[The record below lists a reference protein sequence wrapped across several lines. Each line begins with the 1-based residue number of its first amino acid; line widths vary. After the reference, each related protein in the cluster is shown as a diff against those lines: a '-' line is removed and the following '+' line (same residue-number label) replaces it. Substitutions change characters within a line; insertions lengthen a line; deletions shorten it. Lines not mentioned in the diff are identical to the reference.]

1 MYGAT
6 LGIEYR
12 ALVQQL
18 CPRLLYQAQGAKDA
32 VFGADKVK
40 ARRRM
45 GRFVRWR
52 WDEQRLG

>member
-18 CPRLLYQAQGAKDA
+18 CPRLLYQAQGAKRA
-32 VFGADKVK
+32 AFGAQDIEPAPVGTICPTLL
-40 ARRRM
+40 
-45 GRFVRWR
+45 GRAEV
-52 WDEQRLG
+52 G